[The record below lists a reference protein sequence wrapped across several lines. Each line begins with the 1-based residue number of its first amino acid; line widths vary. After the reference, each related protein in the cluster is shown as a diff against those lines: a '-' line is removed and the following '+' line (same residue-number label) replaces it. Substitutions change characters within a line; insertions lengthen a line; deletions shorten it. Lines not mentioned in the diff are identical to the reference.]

1 MAAPATLRKQRLLLD
16 IQVTPKQK
24 KALLSV
30 LKALDIETKPRE
42 LTEEEEDTAL
52 YLAMEEGKKEG
63 RASKKEKEDFEKW
76 LFQK

>member
-1 MAAPATLRKQRLLLD
+1 MAAPVTLRKQRLVLD

-30 LKALDIETKPRE
+30 LKALDIEIKPCE
-42 LTEEEEDTAL
+42 LTEEQEDTAL

-63 RASKKEKEDFEKW
+63 RLSEKQQSDFEKW

>member
-1 MAAPATLRKQRLLLD
+1 M
-16 IQVTPKQK
+16 
-24 KALLSV
+24 SV

-63 RASKKEKEDFEKW
+63 RATEKEKEDFEKW